1 LKAAAGDGNSYRSD
15 PFEAVT
21 AAIAKA
27 PKPMQCKKDRDP
39 AAVTYQAIT
48 AQIPDARQGES
59 RRRD

>member
-1 LKAAAGDGNSYRSD
+1 LRK
-15 PFEAVT
+15 PLQ
-21 AAIAKA
+21 
-27 PKPMQCKKDRDP
+27 PMQCKKDRDP